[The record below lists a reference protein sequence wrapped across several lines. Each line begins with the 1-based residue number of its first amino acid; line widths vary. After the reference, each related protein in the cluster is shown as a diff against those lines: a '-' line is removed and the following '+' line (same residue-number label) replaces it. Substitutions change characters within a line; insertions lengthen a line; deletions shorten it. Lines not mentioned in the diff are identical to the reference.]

1 MLFDKLANVITKH
14 YKKVLI
20 AWILILIISVPA
32 ILQVNEVVSYEST
45 GVTSGDYESVKANEI
60 IISEFQGSV
69 ANGTILIVLQADDV
83 TDAPSRD
90 YVLSLQDKV
99 LSSTEL
105 NDFTGITSAYTINS
119 MVMSQTILAL
129 GPTMRPAEQQ
139 VNSTAFL
146 LWGVP
151 AIHVSNWVISY
162 SDSDAFNTTS
172 VQLVTYL
179 TQQGASQEEIQLTMG
194 YYYAFAAA
202 WNATAA
208 DPSLVADPVAR
219 ADFCVNSVAPDF
231 IASLPLTGEQKQV
244 MMGVL
249 YSFDLTNFND
259 PDAVHAFTLDMIS
272 QASTI
277 TNMTFLQEVYD
288 LGPSYSPE
296 VVDSYVSSIIS
307 SGTLATY
314 PVKVPTQYLSSLV
327 SSNNQTMLVTLSFSV
342 AADYVTEDGFRPLFD
357 NVDIVRSL
365 IGEVNYETG
374 NAMTA
379 YVTGEA
385 AISADMMS
393 SSMEDMALIEPFT
406 IIIIFV
412 LMGILFRSVVAQFL
426 PLGAVAV
433 ALGISQALVFVIGST
448 VAQIDSTVLTI
459 LFALLMGIG
468 VDYSIFIITR
478 YREERIKGA
487 AREEAVHTS
496 ITWAGES
503 IVTSGLTVMIS
514 FFAMALASFSFVQ
527 TMGLVMGMAIFV
539 ALMVSLTLIPA
550 VLMLV
555 GNRVFWPNTRQRWK
569 RYANNVMQKKKEGNH
584 GYFHQ
589 AASFGVK
596 HAKIVVVVAIIVS
609 IPATYI
615 YLTAEPSFDFIGSMG
630 DSESIQGM
638 NALSEDFGA
647 GRIMPTQVVITGDT
661 YVYENG
667 EFNIAYL
674 DAIENLTAS
683 IAADTSMVQQVTGV
697 TRPYG
702 TVVDYHNI
710 SYMPEEQQ
718 ALLVNTMLLSVGS
731 SNKTVL
737 LTVVLKPEPQSNEA
751 VAYISTLRELVID
764 TQTIEPELAE
774 STILVGG
781 GTASLYDLSTS
792 IGEQF
797 GMIEIIVV
805 IGIFIVLMIVLGS
818 LLLPLFAVLSIAMS
832 IVWSFALTYLI
843 FGEWLGVPI
852 LFIVPLVL
860 FVMLMGI
867 GMDYNVFILTRIR
880 EEVHKGKELNRAI
893 VDAVDWTGG
902 IITALALIMA
912 GAFGSM
918 MLSSNDMLV
927 MFGFALTVAIL
938 IDAMIVRTYIVPA
951 AMSLMGKWAWWA
963 PGRLQREGR
972 EEKMKKKG

>member
-1 MLFDKLANVITKH
+1 MVFDKLANVITKH

-20 AWILILIISVPA
+20 AWIIILIVSVPA
-32 ILQVNEVVSYEST
+32 IMQVDEVVSYEST

-60 IISEFQGSV
+60 ITSEFQGSV

-83 TDAPSRD
+83 TDTASRD
-90 YVLSLQDKV
+90 YVLSLQDKI

-105 NDFTGITSAYTINS
+105 ENFTGISSVYTINS
-119 MVMSQTILAL
+119 MVMSQTVLAL

-151 AIHVSNWVISY
+151 ALHVQNWAISF
-162 SDSDAFNTTS
+162 SDSEAYNATN
-172 VQLVTYL
+172 VQLVYYL
-179 TQQGASQEEIQLTMG
+179 TQQGANQTQIQLTMG
-194 YYYAFAAA
+194 YYNAFAAA
-202 WNATAA
+202 WNASGA
-208 DPSLVADPVAR
+208 DPTLLADPVAR
-219 ADFCVNSVAPDF
+219 ADFSVNAVAPTF
-231 IASLPLTGEQKQV
+231 IASLPVADQQKQF
-244 MMGVL
+244 MMAVL
-249 YSFDLTNFND
+249 NSFDLTSFNN
-259 PDAVHAFTLDMIS
+259 PAAVHAFTLGMIS

-277 TNMTFLQEVYD
+277 TNLTFLQEVYD
-288 LGPSYSPE
+288 LGPSYSQYA
-296 VVDSYVSSIIS
+296 VDAYVSSVIS
-307 SGTLATY
+307 NGTLATY
-314 PVKVPTQYLSSLV
+314 PVQIPTQYLASLI
-327 SSNNQTMLVTLSFSV
+327 SPNNQTMLVTLSFSV
-342 AADYVTEDGFRPLFD
+342 AADYVTDDGVRPMFD
-357 NVDIVRSL
+357 NIDVVREL
-365 IGEVNYETG
+365 IRETNSETG

-393 SSMEDMALIEPFT
+393 SSMEDVALIEPIT
-406 IIIIFV
+406 IVIIIV

-426 PLGAVAV
+426 PLGAVGV
-433 ALGISQALVFVIGST
+433 TLGISQALVFVIGST
-448 VAQIDSTVLTI
+448 VAQIDSTTLTM
-459 LFALLMGIG
+459 LFALLMGVG
-468 VDYSIFIITR
+468 TDYSIFIITR

-487 AREEAVHTS
+487 TREAAVNTS
-496 ITWAGES
+496 VTWAGES
-503 IVTSGLTVMIS
+503 IVTSGLTVMIA

-527 TMGLVMGMAIFV
+527 TMGLVMGMAIVV
-539 ALMVSLTLIPA
+539 ALMVALTLVPA

-555 GNRVFWPNTRQRWK
+555 GNRIFWPNTGERWK
-569 RYANNVMQKKKEGNH
+569 RYAANVIQKKKEGNH
-584 GYFHQ
+584 GYFHK

-596 HAKIVVVVAIIVS
+596 HAKIVVVIAIMVS

-615 YLTAEPSFDFIGSMG
+615 YMTAEPSFDFIGSMG

-647 GRIMPTQVVITGDT
+647 GRIMPTQIVITGET

-667 EFNIAYL
+667 GFNIAYL

-702 TVVDYHNI
+702 TLVDYHNI

-718 ALLVNTMLLSVGS
+718 ALLVNSMLQSVGS

-751 VAYISTLRELVID
+751 VNYISTLREQVAD
-764 TQTIEPELAE
+764 VKAVEPELVG

-781 GTASLYDLSTS
+781 STASLYDLSTS
-792 IGEQF
+792 ISQQF
-797 GMIEIIVV
+797 SMIEIVV
-805 IGIFIVLMIVLGS
+805 VVGIFIVLMIVLGS

-832 IVWSFALTYLI
+832 IIWSFALTYLV
-843 FGEWLGVPI
+843 FGTWLGVPM
-852 LFIVPLVL
+852 LFIIPLVL

-880 EEVHKGKELNRAI
+880 EEVHKGKALNLAI

-972 EEKMKKKG
+972 QEKLRK

>member
-1 MLFDKLANVITKH
+1 MIFDKLAKVITKH

-20 AWILILIISVPA
+20 AWIIILIVSVPA
-32 ILQVNEVVSYEST
+32 IMQVDEVVSYEST
-45 GVTSGDYESVKANEI
+45 GVTTGDFESVKAAEI
-60 IISEFQGSV
+60 ISSEFQGSV

-83 TDAPSRD
+83 TDTASRD
-90 YVLSLQDKV
+90 YVLSLQDKI

-105 NDFTGITSAYTINS
+105 EDFTGITSAYTINS
-119 MVMSQTILAL
+119 MIMSQTVLAL

-151 AIHVSNWVISY
+151 ALHIQNWAVSN
-162 SDSDAFNTTS
+162 SDSEAYNATS
-172 VQLVTYL
+172 VQLAYYL
-179 TQQGASQEEIQLTMG
+179 TQQGANQTQIQLTMS
-194 YYYAFAAA
+194 YYSAFATA
-202 WNATAA
+202 WNASGA
-208 DPSLVADPVAR
+208 DPDLVADPVAR
-219 ADFCVNSVAPDF
+219 ADFSVNAVAPAF
-231 IASLPLTGEQKQV
+231 IASLPVADEQKQF
-244 MMGVL
+244 MMAVL
-249 YSFDLTNFND
+249 NSFDLTSFND
-259 PDAVHAFTLDMIS
+259 PAVVHAFTLGMIS

-288 LGPSYSPE
+288 LGPSYSLYA
-296 VVDSYVSSIIS
+296 VYVYVSSVIS

-314 PVKVPTQYLSSLV
+314 PVQVPTQYLASLV

-342 AADYVTEDGFRPLFD
+342 AADYVTDDGIRPMFD
-357 NVDIVRSL
+357 NVDVVRGL
-365 IGEVNYETG
+365 IREVNSEIG
-374 NAMTA
+374 DAMTA

-393 SSMEDMALIEPFT
+393 SSMEDVALIEPIT
-406 IIIIFV
+406 IIIIIV

-448 VAQIDSTVLTI
+448 VAQIDSTTLTM
-459 LFALLMGIG
+459 LFALLMGVG
-468 VDYSIFIITR
+468 TDYSIFIITR

-487 AREEAVHTS
+487 TREAAVQTS
-496 ITWAGES
+496 VTWAGES
-503 IVTSGLTVMIS
+503 IVTSGLTVMIA
-514 FFAMALASFSFVQ
+514 FFAMALSSFSFVQ
-527 TMGLVMGMAIFV
+527 TMGLVMGMAIMV
-539 ALMVSLTLIPA
+539 ALMVALTLVPA

-555 GNRVFWPNTRQRWK
+555 GNRLFWPTTGARWK
-569 RYANNVMQKKKEGNH
+569 RYATNVIQKKKEGNH
-584 GYFHQ
+584 GYFHK

-596 HAKIVVVVAIIVS
+596 YAKIVVVTAIIVS

-615 YLTAEPSFDFIGSMG
+615 YVTAEPSFDFIGSMG

-647 GRIMPTQVVITGDT
+647 GRIMPTQIVITGET
-661 YVYENG
+661 FVYENG
-667 EFNIAYL
+667 EFDIAYL
-674 DAIENLTAS
+674 DAIENLTES
-683 IAADTSMVQQVTGV
+683 IAVDASMVQQVTGV

-702 TVVDYHNI
+702 TLVDYHNI
-710 SYMPEEQQ
+710 SYMPGEQQ
-718 ALLVNTMLLSVGS
+718 ALLVNSMLQSVGS
-731 SNKTVL
+731 SHKTVL

-751 VAYISTLRELVID
+751 VNYISTLREQVAGVKAV
-764 TQTIEPELAE
+764 EPELAG

-781 GTASLYDLSTS
+781 STASLYDLSTS
-792 IGEQF
+792 ISQQF
-797 GMIEIIVV
+797 NMIEIIVV

-832 IVWSFALTYLI
+832 IVWSFALTYLV
-843 FGEWLGVPI
+843 FGTWLGVPM
-852 LFIVPLVL
+852 LFIIPLVL

-880 EEVHKGKELNRAI
+880 EEVHKGKALNLAI

-972 EEKMKKKG
+972 KEKMKK

>member
-20 AWILILIISVPA
+20 AWVLILIISVPA

-83 TDAPSRD
+83 TDVPSRD

-99 LSSTEL
+99 LSSTDL

-151 AIHVSNWVISY
+151 AIHVSNWGISY
-162 SDSDAFNTTS
+162 SDSEAFNATS

-179 TQQGASQEEIQLTMG
+179 NKQGASQEEIQLTMG

-219 ADFCVNSVAPDF
+219 ADFCVNSVAPNF

-249 YSFDLTNFND
+249 YSFDLTSFND
-259 PDAVHAFTLDMIS
+259 PAAVHAFTLGMIS

-342 AADYVTEDGFRPLFD
+342 AADYVTEDGVRPLFD
-357 NVDIVRSL
+357 NVDIVRGL
-365 IGEVNYETG
+365 IGEVNSETG

-468 VDYSIFIITR
+468 TDYSIFIITR

-487 AREEAVHTS
+487 TREEAVHTS

-555 GNRVFWPNTRQRWK
+555 GNRVFWPNIGQRWK
-569 RYANNVMQKKKEGNH
+569 RYANNVMQKKREGNH

-667 EFNIAYL
+667 EFNMAYL

-683 IAADTSMVQQVTGV
+683 IAADMSMVQQVTGV

-702 TVVDYHNI
+702 TLVDYHNI

-718 ALLVNTMLLSVGS
+718 AILVNTMLQSVGS

-781 GTASLYDLSTS
+781 STASLYDLSSS
-792 IGEQF
+792 INEQF

-880 EEVHKGKELNRAI
+880 EEVHKGKGLNLAI

-912 GAFGSM
+912 GAFGSL

-972 EEKMKKKG
+972 EEKMKKG

>member
-1 MLFDKLANVITKH
+1 
-14 YKKVLI
+14 
-20 AWILILIISVPA
+20 
-32 ILQVNEVVSYEST
+32 
-45 GVTSGDYESVKANEI
+45 
-60 IISEFQGSV
+60 
-69 ANGTILIVLQADDV
+69 
-83 TDAPSRD
+83 
-90 YVLSLQDKV
+90 
-99 LSSTEL
+99 
-105 NDFTGITSAYTINS
+105 
-119 MVMSQTILAL
+119 
-129 GPTMRPAEQQ
+129 
-139 VNSTAFL
+139 
-146 LWGVP
+146 
-151 AIHVSNWVISY
+151 
-162 SDSDAFNTTS
+162 
-172 VQLVTYL
+172 
-179 TQQGASQEEIQLTMG
+179 MG

-972 EEKMKKKG
+972 EEKMKKG